1 MTTDLKTVA
10 ILSPGDMGAAT
21 GKMLRDGGFD
31 VITTLEGRSALTRLR
46 AGEAGFRD
54 LPLDDLVR
62 QADLVLSI
70 LVPAEA
76 RSTARL
82 VADAMR
88 RTGARP
94 VFAECNAIAPQTV
107 REIEREI
114 RDAGAEFIDAGIIGA
129 PPTPGSATRFHCSG
143 PDTAIFEELARAG
156 LDVRVVGPEIGQA
169 SGLKMVYA
177 ASNKGTIALWT
188 EILVAARAMGLVEQ
202 LKGEWGTDD
211 PVANRQ
217 MRAIPGM
224 PRRARRWIGEMEEI
238 AATFASLGMTPR
250 MLEGAADMYTLI
262 GDTALADQTSREPNP
277 DLYEMLDALVAQL
290 GE

>member
-1 MTTDLKTVA
+1 MTIDLKTVA
-10 ILSPGDMGAAT
+10 ILSPGDMGSAT
-21 GKMLRDGGFD
+21 GKMLHDGGLD
-31 VITTLEGRSALTRLR
+31 VVTTLEGRSALTRLR
-46 AGEAGFRD
+46 AREAGFRD

-70 LVPAEA
+70 LVPSEA
-76 RSTARL
+76 RNTATL

-88 RTGARP
+88 RTSARP

-107 REIEREI
+107 REIEQEI
-114 RDAGAEFIDAGIIGA
+114 RAAGAEFIDAGIIGG
-129 PPTPGSATRFHCSG
+129 PPTPGSSTRFHCSG
-143 PDTAIFEELARAG
+143 PDTAAFEALAQYG

-188 EILVAARAMGLVEQ
+188 EILVAAHAMGLVDQ
-202 LKGEWGTDD
+202 LKGEWGDD
-211 PVANRQ
+211 PAASRQ
-217 MRAIPGM
+217 MRALPGM

-250 MLEGAADMYTLI
+250 MLEGAADMYTFI
-262 GDTALADQTSREPNP
+262 GETALADQTSRDPNP
-277 DLYEMLDALVAQL
+277 ELMAMLDALVAQL
-290 GE
+290 GG